1 MTSRQTQLYGPMI
14 FDASDV
20 TTLKRQIGK
29 LQAGLQYN
37 QSYGYAKSTL
47 GTIIGQRFKLDT
59 VIAAQ
64 YCAGPTCPLN
74 VPAQT
79 NTNYGAPAGLPP
91 YINTSSGPAEGI
103 GNI

>member
-1 MTSRQTQLYGPMI
+1 MTSRQTQTYGPMI

-29 LQAGLQYN
+29 LNTGQQYT
-37 QSYGYAKSTL
+37 SYYGYLQSTL
-47 GTIIGQRFKLDT
+47 GTIIGQRFKLDA
-59 VIAAQ
+59 VIALN

-74 VPAQT
+74 VPAAT
-79 NTNYGAPAGLPP
+79 ATLLAAPNGLPP